1 MDPKVALQMID
12 DAETRDV
19 MRGAG
24 RCHVPVATHM
34 LKKVA

>member
-1 MDPKVALQMID
+1 MDPDVALQMID

-24 RCHVPVATHM
+24 VVTFPLPHT
-34 LKKVA
+34 LKKAA